1 VDGQQRTTWTCDNKS
16 RPEGDVYLGTPK
28 NGKPDCTVT
37 VEDDDFLKLM
47 VGKLNPQRA
56 FMMGKLKIKGN
67 IMLLQ
72 KLNSLWL
79 DLQKAGKAPELPFLT
94 DMMLKTAVI
103 PGLKSESMIVEL
115 VQRLVR
121 LPQLCTQVSTLIG
134 FNITKDNKSVS
145 KWTLDFTK
153 NKLTGVFER
162 GLPEKSNC
170 ILTIDDN
177 DFVRLTFNRINLLDC
192 ISSGRIK
199 LDGDRSV
206 AQKINVLFT
215 TPTTKSKL

>member
-1 VDGQQRTTWTCDNKS
+1 MHEEPDLVRRLKVVFQFNITVDGQQRTIWTCDNKS

-37 VEDDDFLKLM
+37 VEDEDFLKLM

-94 DMMLKTAVI
+94 DMMLKTV
-103 PGLKSESMIVEL
+103 
-115 VQRLVR
+115 
-121 LPQLCTQVSTLIG
+121 C
-134 FNITKDNKSVS
+134 
-145 KWTLDFTK
+145 
-153 NKLTGVFER
+153 
-162 GLPEKSNC
+162 
-170 ILTIDDN
+170 
-177 DFVRLTFNRINLLDC
+177 
-192 ISSGRIK
+192 
-199 LDGDRSV
+199 
-206 AQKINVLFT
+206 
-215 TPTTKSKL
+215 